1 MKRYTKTKTFRISE
15 AQLKTLQKMKSYNV
29 DVGRF
34 IREAIKEKLDKEY
47 SYIIEKKNGF
57 FIKENNLRFYSNHGV
72 NWSFSLGKCD
82 SHRTHLSFVLFSPFL
97 LFLPFIF
104 LFSFRRN
111 VIGVIVFSYTT

>member
-47 SYIIEKKNGF
+47 SYIIEKKNDKRDWF
-57 FIKENNLRFYSNHGV
+57 LKSLDEALSNQDV
-72 NWSFSLGKCD
+72 N
-82 SHRTHLSFVLFSPFL
+82 
-97 LFLPFIF
+97 
-104 LFSFRRN
+104 
-111 VIGVIVFSYTT
+111 Y